1 SYTVTV
7 VEQKIILA
15 MVSMIHPD
23 DADFF
28 SYEMKLKDLADF
40 LNINVKY
47 AYHEI
52 DNITRCLRKR
62 ELHIPEKNGW
72 INTGWVSS
80 CRYNGAKGTVSF
92 RFDPELKPY
101 LVQLKNE
108 FTKYRIALVVQFK
121 SIYSIRIYQL
131 LKQYKGIGYRKF
143 RVDKLKEILGI
154 KQNEY
159 REFKR
164 FRGRVLN
171 QAKKEFE
178 KKDENGNFKCD
189 LTFELETIREE
200 RKIARL
206 KFVILPQKCRKPVVS
221 LDEVAQRKKKE
232 PESKE
237 QPQTVKE
244 QLVYYGIS
252 EKLAV
257 VFLNQMQEADILD
270 ILRYYSDLLKVGK
283 VKNTGGAY
291 LAKLLREG
299 VTIKSSYDK
308 DKEAE
313 EELRKKQ
320 REFERKQKELEE
332 LARKKAEAD
341 QRNKKLRL
349 EEQFDSLP
357 EAEQEQLLL
366 EFEKTLDKL
375 MLEFYRKAGVQSVVV
390 RA

>member
-1 SYTVTV
+1 
-7 VEQKIILA
+7 
-15 MVSMIHPD
+15 MIHPD

-72 INTGWVSS
+72 INTVWVSS

-101 LVQLKNE
+101 LVQLKKE

-121 SIYSIRIYQL
+121 SIHSIRIYQL

-178 KKDENGNFKCD
+178 KKDEKGNFKCD

-200 RKIARL
+200 RKITRL
-206 KFVILPQKCRKPVVS
+206 KFVILPQECREPVVS

-237 QPQTVKE
+237 QPQTLKE

-257 VFLNQMQEADILD
+257 GFLNQRREDDIFDILK
-270 ILRYYSDLLKVGK
+270 YYSDLLKAGK

-313 EELRKKQ
+313 EELRKNKGSLSGSRKSLKNWLERRWKQ
-320 REFERKQKELEE
+320 ISGK
-332 LARKKAEAD
+332 
-341 QRNKKLRL
+341 RN
-349 EEQFDSLP
+349 S
-357 EAEQEQLLL
+357 
-366 EFEKTLDKL
+366 
-375 MLEFYRKAGVQSVVV
+375 G
-390 RA
+390 